1 MLKEVHLIMLFDTSG
16 VECRNRE
23 WGKFGVYIC
32 DKLFYQTVIV
42 LTLQVHFVTDV
53 NLSL

>member
-16 VECRNRE
+16 VE